1 MNVNVKECL
10 LNILYILNLLV
21 DVIKNLM
28 KLKCMYFKQKKIK
41 IRLNDTLLSI
51 VYVCNIVY

>member
-28 KLKCMYFKQKKIK
+28 KLKCMYFKPKNKNKIE
-41 IRLNDTLLSI
+41 
-51 VYVCNIVY
+51 

>member
-1 MNVNVKECL
+1 MNVNVKEYL

-28 KLKCMYFKQKKIK
+28 KLKCMYFKQKNKNKIE
-41 IRLNDTLLSI
+41 
-51 VYVCNIVY
+51 